1 MEFNGNKAIYI
12 QIAEMIC
19 EKILL
24 EYLLPDQRI
33 PSVRELAVD
42 IEVNPNTVMRTYEL
56 LQELGI
62 IHNKRGVGFFVSNDG
77 IEKAK
82 NYRRTEFIEKELPDL
97 AKTINL
103 LNIDM
108 TELVKLLQLEQQK
121 KK

>member
-24 EYLLPDQRI
+24 AIFLPDHRI
-33 PSVRELAVD
+33 PSVRELAID
-42 IEVNPNTVMRTYEL
+42 IEVNPNTVMRTYEF

-62 IHNKRGVGFFVSNDG
+62 ITNKRGVGFFVTTDG
-77 IEKAK
+77 IEMAK
-82 NYRRTEFIEKELPDL
+82 NYRRTEFIERELPDL

-108 TELVKLLQLEQQK
+108 TELVKLFQNQQQK